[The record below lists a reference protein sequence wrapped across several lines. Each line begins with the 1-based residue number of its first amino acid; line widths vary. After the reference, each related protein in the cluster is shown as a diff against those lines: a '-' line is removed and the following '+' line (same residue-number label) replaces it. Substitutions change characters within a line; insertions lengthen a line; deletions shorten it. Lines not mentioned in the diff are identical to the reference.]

1 MPNDTTSRPETPA
14 TRPIGAMRVSRPIGW
29 FMVVFG
35 IWSLVIWPTFMVN
48 ISEDPRSW
56 GPTGGMTAFFTVHL
70 VIAVVSFIC
79 GVAFGII
86 GVRAMLAF
94 RRSATARD

>member
-1 MPNDTTSRPETPA
+1 MMSDDETKSP
-14 TRPIGAMRVSRPIGW
+14 GGMRVSRPVAW

-48 ISEDPRSW
+48 ISQDPRSW

-70 VIAVVSFIC
+70 VIAVISFVC
-79 GVAFGII
+79 GMAFGTI

-94 RRSATARD
+94 RRAR

>member
-1 MPNDTTSRPETPA
+1 
-14 TRPIGAMRVSRPIGW
+14 MRVSRPVGW

-35 IWSLVIWPTFMVN
+35 IWSWVIWPTFMVN

-70 VIAVVSFIC
+70 VIAVISFIC
-79 GVAFGII
+79 GTAFGII
-86 GVRAMLAF
+86 GIRAMLAF
-94 RRSATARD
+94 RRTATESN